1 MNKNSIEIYRTK
13 ILPDLKKK
21 HERVIGALVDLG
33 GSATVYEIA
42 DRLNTAVH
50 NISGRLTEL
59 SGSEYDRP
67 VIKEAGKR
75 NNKYGN
81 PCTIWEIVQSIPIG
95 EQQKMF

>member
-1 MNKNSIEIYRTK
+1 MNKNSIETYYQK
-13 ILPDLKKK
+13 VLPDLKKK
-21 HERVIGALVDLG
+21 HERVMTALVDLG

-42 DRLNTAVH
+42 DKLNTAVH

-59 SGSEYDRP
+59 SGSEYDKP

-81 PCTIWEIVQSIPIG
+81 PCTIWQIVKIVPEG

>member
-1 MNKNSIEIYRTK
+1 MNKNSIETYYK
-13 ILPDLKKK
+13 LVLPDLKKK
-21 HERVIGALVDLG
+21 HERVMTALVDLG

-50 NISGRLTEL
+50 NISVRLTEL

-81 PCTIWEIVQSIPIG
+81 SCTIWQIIERVPNG
-95 EQQKMF
+95 KQQTFF